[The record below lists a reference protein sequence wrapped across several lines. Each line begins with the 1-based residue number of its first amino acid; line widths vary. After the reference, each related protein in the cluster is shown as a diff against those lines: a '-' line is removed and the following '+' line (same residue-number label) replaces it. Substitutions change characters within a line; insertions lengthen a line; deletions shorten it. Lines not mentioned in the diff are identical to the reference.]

1 MANNIT
7 KYNIR
12 PISDITFNE
21 SNAKLIF
28 GKPVSVMKELAT
40 IKNLERPRLI
50 FADFSRLYSNN
61 ISFLKKKDVNLKS
74 EAQIIKTP
82 YSFFAKS
89 LFLFKK
95 CKKILSEN
103 GFLAILVN
111 NSIKSQ
117 LKVVLDELY
126 GIDHFINEI
135 IVDSP
140 FNVYY
145 DKKLQVFERT
155 NSILLYSLTSSPR
168 INPVLNEKESGGYWH
183 SFVSK
188 GQGKPKKFIFNK
200 KEVILTPPPGTHW
213 KSSQNDILELC
224 LKGKIR
230 LNTKGNPEY
239 WVSPK
244 KGQIIDTNWLDIP
257 SYEFIDNQIISI
269 SEKLYERLLRTYLD
283 KGDLFI
289 DLCTNVGLS
298 LLVSAKLEMKWIGVE
313 NNKQNLDAILTTI
326 RDCELSLTVF
336 ELLSKEQSGI
346 KYAFNSKKM
355 IKNSKLEISSSN
367 VSLILIEQFPKM
379 CLESNVKK
387 SNDWKNIL
395 IGGDS
400 FDVLEFLS
408 LRFLKQLKL
417 IYIDPPFFTGIDEN
431 ITIPYITEGSSI
443 QQYQDIAYNNTIN
456 NSDPINYFITWFKTR
471 VLKMKPLI
479 REDGFI
485 FVRFDYHFGH
495 YAKMVLDEVFGKDN
509 FVNEFLIRRMKKNL
523 SRKQAYRQ
531 THLIVHSDSL
541 FVYRMSTK
549 AELMTSKIKKRRR
562 KGQNK
567 AEIQYYNDNLWLDI
581 AGYEKAKKTLYPTE
595 NSEALLTRVIQI
607 TTNKG
612 DLVADFF
619 SGSGTTLA
627 IADKLGRKWIGIDL
641 GKYSIHEIKKR
652 ILKIPKRDQFNL
664 YSLRSCSNTLIT
676 ENSSVKGDKT
686 SILPNLNFKV
696 ELKKNRLYINILS
709 YIPSNQKYNFSDSLV
724 SNNIDFIDYWLVD
737 WNYQNKI
744 FCVGWYSLREMKGKI
759 VTKSVKGSASFNY
772 SEPGDYEVAIR
783 IVDVF
788 GDITNRIVP
797 IKIKKSKF

>member
-1 MANNIT
+1 MPNSIT
-7 KYNIR
+7 KYNIK
-12 PISDITFNE
+12 PISDISFDE

-28 GKPVSVMKELAT
+28 GKPVSVMKELAL
-40 IKNLERPRLI
+40 IKNLEKPRLV
-50 FADFSRLYSNN
+50 FTDFSNLYLNN
-61 ISFLKKKDVNLKS
+61 TNFLEKKDVNLKL
-74 EAQIIKTP
+74 EAKIIKNSC
-82 YSFFAKS
+82 SFFAKS
-89 LFLFKK
+89 FFLFRK
-95 CKKILSEN
+95 CKKLLSEN
-103 GFLAILVN
+103 GIFAVLVN

-117 LKVVLDELY
+117 LKVILDELY

-140 FNVYY
+140 FNLFY
-145 DKKLQVFERT
+145 DQKFQVFERT
-155 NSILLYSLTSSPR
+155 NSILLYSLVSNPR

-213 KSSQNDILELC
+213 KLSQDDILELC

-257 SYEFIDNQIISI
+257 SYESVDDKSIST
-269 SEKLYERLLRTYLD
+269 SEKLYERFLRTYLN

-298 LLVSAKLEMKWIGVE
+298 LLVSAKLKMKWIGVE
-313 NNKQNLDAILTTI
+313 KNKQNLGAILTTI

-336 ELLSKEQSGI
+336 DLLSKGKSGI
-346 KYAFNSKKM
+346 KYAFTSKEL
-355 IKNSKLEISSSN
+355 IKNTKLETSRNN
-367 VSLILIEQFPKM
+367 VSLILIEQFPKK
-379 CLESNVKK
+379 CLENNIIK

-395 IGGDS
+395 IYGDS
-400 FDVLEFLS
+400 FDVLELIS
-408 LRFLKQLKL
+408 LRFLKKLKL
-417 IYIDPPFFTGIDEN
+417 IYIDPPFFTGVSEN
-431 ITIPYITEGSSI
+431 IIIPYKTDRSNIL
-443 QQYQDIAYNNTIN
+443 QFQDIAYINTIN
-456 NSDPINYFITWFKTR
+456 DSNPINYFLTWFKTR
-471 VLKMKPLI
+471 VLKMKPLL
-479 REDGFI
+479 RDDGFI

-523 SRKQAYRQ
+523 SKKQAYRQ
-531 THLIVHSDSL
+531 THLIVHTDSL
-541 FVYRMSTK
+541 FVYRKSAK
-549 AELMTSKIKKRRR
+549 AELKTSKIKKRKR

-595 NSEALLTRVIQI
+595 NSETLLNRVIQI

-627 IADKLGRKWIGIDL
+627 VAEKLGRKWIGIDL
-641 GKYSIHEIKKR
+641 GKYSMHEIKKR
-652 ILKIPKRDQFNL
+652 ILRIPKRGQFNL
-664 YSLRSCSNTLIT
+664 YGLRSYSNTLIDK
-676 ENSSVKGDKT
+676 NSLAKGDKYST
-686 SILPNLNFKV
+686 QPIVNFKV
-696 ELKKNRLYINILS
+696 ELKKKCLYINVLS
-709 YIPSNQKYNFSDSLV
+709 YIPSNQKYNFSDFPV
-724 SNNIDFIDYWLVD
+724 SNNIDFIDYWLID

-744 FCVGWYSLREMKGKI
+744 FCVCWYSLREMKGKI
-759 VTKSVKGSASFNY
+759 VTKSVEGSASFSY
-772 SEPGDYEVAIR
+772 SEPGNYKVAIR

-788 GDITNRIVP
+788 GTVTNRIVP
-797 IKIKKSKF
+797 IKI